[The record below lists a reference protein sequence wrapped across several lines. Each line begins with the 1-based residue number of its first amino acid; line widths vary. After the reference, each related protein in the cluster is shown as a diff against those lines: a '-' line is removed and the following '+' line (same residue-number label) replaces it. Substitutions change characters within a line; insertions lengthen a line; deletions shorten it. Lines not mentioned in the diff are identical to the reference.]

1 MAIPLES
8 LLKPSPSLDEPL
20 DMLEA
25 CHDRIEG
32 QCRTLER
39 MIGHIERHGVD
50 TAAKEAAAGIIRYF
64 DLAGE
69 NHHLDE
75 ELDLF
80 PSLRACSSSHS
91 LEVEALLAALL
102 MEHERMR
109 VAWRCQLRP
118 QLADVCKGERALQA
132 EVVASF
138 TRLYR
143 AHIEREEAEL
153 LPLART
159 MLQPEVLGRMSGHMV
174 ERRRAKTGSAD

>member
-8 LLKPSPSLDEPL
+8 LLRPSPSLDEPL

-25 CHDRIEG
+25 CHGRIEA

-39 MIGHIERHGVD
+39 MIGHIDRHGVD

-75 ELDLF
+75 EQDLF
-80 PSLRACSSSHS
+80 PSLRACSGSHS
-91 LEVEALLAALL
+91 LQIEALLAALL
-102 MEHERMR
+102 MEHQRMR
-109 VAWRCQLRP
+109 VAWRQQLRP
-118 QLADVCKGERALQA
+118 QLADVCKGEPSLQQ
-132 EVVASF
+132 ELVLYF

-159 MLQPEVLGRMSGHMV
+159 ILQPEVLARMSGHMV
-174 ERRRAKTGSAD
+174 ERRRSGSDSVE